1 MKKFKLNENDKIE
14 EKVAGQLKVTIY
26 GELRY
31 LGRTKTSR
39 VGGEKR

>member
-26 GELRY
+26 GELRN
-31 LGRTKTSR
+31 LGRTKILKVEDER
-39 VGGEKR
+39 R